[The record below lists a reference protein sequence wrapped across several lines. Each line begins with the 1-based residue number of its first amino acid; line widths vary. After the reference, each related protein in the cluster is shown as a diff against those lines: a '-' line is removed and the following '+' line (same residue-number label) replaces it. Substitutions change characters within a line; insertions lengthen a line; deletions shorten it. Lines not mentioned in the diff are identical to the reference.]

1 MKRSS
6 GRWEFV
12 NRLVMMTEMTYI
24 LQYAAVFVVMLLAE
38 LLYFKLAV
46 KYNIID
52 RPHHQ
57 SSHTGVAIRGGGIV
71 FFLAFLLWSVMNGFP
86 FIWGL
91 LGLTVL
97 ATVSFIDD
105 IRSVN
110 PMIRLVCQFIAIL
123 LMFYHS
129 GLIQTPLYVI
139 FILSVACVG
148 MMNICNFM
156 DGINGMTGGYS
167 LVVMLALLYVN
178 INVFRFT
185 ETSFLLY
192 VIMAI
197 LVFNIFNFR
206 RHAKCFAGDVGSLS
220 MGFILVYLVLRLALN
235 GHSMSWMIFLVV
247 YGVDGGLTILH
258 RILLRE
264 NLMKPHKKHA
274 YQIMANELKMPHLQ
288 VSLIYMGIQ
297 AVCCAWFIASPNY
310 YTFFAQ
316 IIILSAAY
324 LLFMKKYY
332 HLHVK
337 NR

>member
-1 MKRSS
+1 
-6 GRWEFV
+6 
-12 NRLVMMTEMTYI
+12 MMTELTYI
-24 LQYAAVFVVMLLAE
+24 WQYAAVFMLMLLAE

-52 RPHHQ
+52 KPHHQ

-71 FFLAFLLWSVMNGFP
+71 FFLAFLLWSVVNGFP
-86 FIWGL
+86 FVGGL

-97 ATVSFIDD
+97 AIVSFIDD
-105 IRSVN
+105 IRSVS

-129 GLIQTPLYVI
+129 GLIQTPLYAI

-178 INVFRFT
+178 VNVFHFT

-297 AVCCAWFIASPNY
+297 AVCCAWFIAFPNY

>member
-1 MKRSS
+1 MKLVICGMNNSVWMYLMI
-6 GRWEFV
+6 GLILLVIEV
-12 NRLVMMTEMTYI
+12 VYMKMAVRLKI
-24 LQYAAVFVVMLLAE
+24 FD
-38 LLYFKLAV
+38 
-46 KYNIID
+46 I
-52 RPHHQ
+52 PHHQ
-57 SSHTGVAIRGGGIV
+57 SSHLGVVVRGGGII
-71 FFLAFLLWSVMNGFP
+71 FYIAFLLWSVVNGFP
-86 FIWGL
+86 FLWRL

-105 IRSVN
+105 IRSVS
-110 PMIRLVCQFIAIL
+110 PIIRLVCQFIAIL

-129 GLIQTPLYVI
+129 GLIQTAPHVI

-178 INVFRFT
+178 VNVFPFT
-185 ETSFLLY
+185 QTSFLLY

-206 RHAKCFAGDVGSLS
+206 IHAKCFAGDVGSLS

-235 GHSMSWMIFLVV
+235 GHSMSWIIFLVV

-274 YQIMANELKMPHLQ
+274 YQIMANELKIPHLQ

-297 AVCCAWFIASPNY
+297 AVCCTWFIASPNY

-332 HLHVK
+332 HLHK
-337 NR
+337 MCNNSTK